1 MHAVSLEH
9 VQLTNRLRVYK
20 REVFLAAAEELRRL
34 KAEGDIDLDQA
45 GAFLIGWAV
54 AQAATRQREINH
66 ERLVEYLVNGM
77 SLDCS
82 GLPTRM
88 GQASA
93 GDQAFERLSAQI
105 DAASGRHPWTD
116 EDIPRSSLA
125 AGWMA
130 AQRSVYRFKAWA
142 VTHPTCVLN

>member
-1 MHAVSLEH
+1 MHTMSLEQ
-9 VQLTNRLRVYK
+9 VQLTNRLRAYK
-20 REVFLAAAEELRRL
+20 REVFLAAAEELQRL
-34 KAEGDIDLDQA
+34 KAEGGLGLDQA

-66 ERLVEYLVNGM
+66 ERLVAYLVSGM

-88 GQASA
+88 GQASE
-93 GDQAFERLSAQI
+93 GDRAFERLSAQI
-105 DAASGRHPWTD
+105 DAESGRRHADGRPWADLTARWVD
-116 EDIPRSSLA
+116 
-125 AGWMA
+125 
-130 AQRSVYRFKAWA
+130 AQRSVYRFKAWV